1 MHISILWF
9 VLVVCCF
16 VSLCAFMVSKR
27 YIELYGIFS
36 LVFFILA
43 LILLCKMM
51 VSVKTET
58 KEANLVEERAV
69 LSYYVPAGS
78 SESESY
84 YIATTED
91 GYYKIC
97 YFEEDGVT
105 ISKIKV
111 SAEDVDIEYTEE
123 LPYTISFFKQGDVIM
138 KIVIHIPD
146 DANAIQL
153 ETDQN

>member
-1 MHISILWF
+1 
-9 VLVVCCF
+9 
-16 VSLCAFMVSKR
+16 
-27 YIELYGIFS
+27 
-36 LVFFILA
+36 
-43 LILLCKMM
+43 
-51 VSVKTET
+51 
-58 KEANLVEERAV
+58 

-138 KIVIHIPD
+138 RIVVHIPD